1 MVVREGVSG
10 DGSGGGLEEMDGLRL
25 PLRGWW

>member
-1 MVVREGVSG
+1 MVVGGGVSG
-10 DGSGGGLEEMDGLRL
+10 DGSGCGLEEMGGLWL

>member
-1 MVVREGVSG
+1 MVVWGGISG
-10 DGSGGGLEEMDGLRL
+10 DGSGGGLEEMGGLRL